1 MIHVDLLVCVLETYR
16 TSILS
21 LLYLSYSILLFP
33 RIHNL
38 VKSTCMAHIDYHFLK
53 YIYRVSF
60 FFLSFCIFFIVNRCL
75 TYILSHTGKNWIFL
89 FIFLFLLWLLFRDA
103 MTYVW
108 IISCIPIFWISKMDN
123 NIDRTRIV
131 FFFFRAHFFSQITS
145 NRQSEVEVYAHN
157 RRFFCSRSIHLD
169 WSHIIPWAKIRE

>member
-131 FFFFRAHFFSQITS
+131 FFSFVRISFLRLHRIDRVRSKYMHITDGFFVRG
-145 NRQSEVEVYAHN
+145 VYIWIEA
-157 RRFFCSRSIHLD
+157 I
-169 WSHIIPWAKIRE
+169 